1 MHIYFDESGDFAFP
15 SDRFDA
21 YVQAALICP
30 TSFVDKIKHYVENA
44 KLRLGVEELHA
55 TALPDEEL
63 VEICRFIVDGPI
75 ALVAQVTDTDVMTQE
90 AITAHRLE
98 QAAILEQNLADYL

>member
-30 TSFVDKIKHYVENA
+30 TSFVDKIEHYGDKA
-44 KLRLGVEELHA
+44 KARLGVDELHA
-55 TALPDEEL
+55 TELPDEEL
-63 VEICRFIVDGPI
+63 VEICRFITAGPI
-75 ALVAQVTDTDVMTQE
+75 SLVAQVTDTEVMNQE
-90 AITAHRLE
+90 AITEHRIE
-98 QAAILEQNLADYL
+98 QA